1 MQQLLSPQNHWLRG
15 FSVGVTHTGAPTF
28 EIKGDPAAIRERIAV
43 MRDRASDFERIAWSL
58 QEISVSGWSGRAAE
72 RFHEHFKL
80 QPDKWW
86 CASATFG
93 RAADAWEVY
102 ASALEQA
109 QTRAAEAK
117 VAYEEGIAAV
127 EAALAEQ
134 KWAAEHPRIG
144 IFGLPVVDF
153 SYHPEWDT
161 RPGEAT
167 KAQAVADFDAA
178 VSDTDA
184 AGETLAQTL
193 HEQANRSPDPS
204 WAPVHFV
211 KRAVAGIFDA
221 VWGLLSMQYGMAFG
235 AMWDY
240 GRYMLGWI
248 TWDELQAKEATL
260 PHEDMLALRDAILAD
275 PAGFAKKMALAL
287 LNVEGWKDDPGAA
300 LGELVPAA
308 VLAAL
313 TAGGGNA
320 ARAAA
325 VLESLPIIGEGM
337 MLRDMGVN
345 LGTLV
350 LKGAAH
356 MEFGAGGMAGRLSS
370 HLDDYLRTH
379 GMEDLADYWK
389 AKRAFH
395 LRSVPDS
402 AEDLASRVPLTNY
415 QTGGQAPPTEGL
427 VDGYKGADLA
437 KQRELILG
445 ERPDGTSYT
454 YKEWQAQHGHDV
466 LNNKTWLSKWEV
478 DWPPNDGYAGDP
490 TIYSSVEDYVR
501 DFGGDVDRIGH
512 PAGNYLGAIEGGTP
526 ASFEERSLQPTSV
539 NDYYYQYEFTGEQ
552 LPEGWTIKSG
562 KVAGW
567 GQQPGGATQLQVLGD
582 DGKPVSVNRLLQE
595 GILKGKEVP
604 VGLPPL

>member
-1 MQQLLSPQNHWLRG
+1 M
-15 FSVGVTHTGAPTF
+15 THKGAPTF
-28 EIKGDPAAIRERIAV
+28 EIMGDPAAIRGRIAV

-80 QPDKWW
+80 QPEKWW

-127 EAALAEQ
+127 EAALEEQ
-134 KWAAEHPRIG
+134 KWAAEHRQTG
-144 IFGLPVVDF
+144 IFGLPEVDL
-153 SYHPEWDT
+153 SYHPERDT
-161 RPGEAT
+161 RPGEA
-167 KAQAVADFDAA
+167 KQAQAVADFEAA

-193 HEQANRSPDPS
+193 YEQANRSPDPS
-204 WAPVHFV
+204 WAPVHFM
-211 KRAVAGIFDA
+211 KRMGAGIFDG
-221 VWGLLSMQYGMAFG
+221 VWGLLSMQYGLLLEGMR
-235 AMWDY
+235 DY

-248 TWDELQAKEATL
+248 TWEELQAKQKQKL
-260 PHEDMLALRDAILAD
+260 ISPEDLFALRDAIMAD
-275 PAGFAKKMALAL
+275 PTGFAKKMWDALINA
-287 LNVEGWKDDPGAA
+287 EGWEDDPGAA

-320 ARAAA
+320 ARAVA

-337 MLRDMGVN
+337 MLRDMGLN
-345 LGTLV
+345 LGKLA

-356 MEFGAGGMAGRLSS
+356 MDFGAGGMTGRLSS

-379 GMEDLADYWK
+379 GMEDLADHWK

-395 LRSVPDS
+395 LRSLPDS
-402 AEDLASRVPLTNY
+402 AEDLASRVPLTNH

-445 ERPDGTSYT
+445 QRPDGTSYT
-454 YKEWQAQHGHDV
+454 YKEWQDQHGHWGTDPH
-466 LNNKTWLSKWEV
+466 TWLLKWKA

-582 DGKPVSVNRLLQE
+582 DGKPVSVQDLLDK
-595 GILKGKEVP
+595 GVLRGKEQP
-604 VGLPPL
+604 VGLPPT